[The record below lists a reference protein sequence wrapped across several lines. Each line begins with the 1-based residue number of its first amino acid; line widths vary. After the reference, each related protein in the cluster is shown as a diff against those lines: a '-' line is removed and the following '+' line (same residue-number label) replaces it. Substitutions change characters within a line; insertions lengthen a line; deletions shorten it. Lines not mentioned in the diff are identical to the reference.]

1 METGHPLAGLTGGIA
16 CGKSTVAAY
25 LRKKGCPVIDADKV
39 GHLVLK
45 PGQPAYNQILEIFGE
60 RILNEKKEIN
70 RQALGNIIFNDR
82 KAREHLNKIS
92 HPPIAKLIEDRLLDL
107 TRFLLDL
114 AS

>member
-60 RILNEKKEIN
+60 RILNEKSG
-70 RQALGNIIFNDR
+70 R
-82 KAREHLNKIS
+82 
-92 HPPIAKLIEDRLLDL
+92 RLLSQCQQAPDL
-107 TRFLLDL
+107 L
-114 AS
+114 ARWSKT